1 MLLLSKWI
9 VSPFI
14 LFKPYVST
22 FYVWILVQLTTHNF
36 LATVISWM
44 ILPNILRIF
53 FSKATLIS
61 SVFLFSYVSDS
72 WDPMNLFAPSH
83 SLPSSYFHVINLLSM
98 SLVGIFLDQNEINI
112 YTLETTQDFLA
123 GLGLLTSTPSLPCI
137 NWVHEVT
144 SVCLWLTQWVRRPL
158 KEDPEF
164 PFCVL
169 MIYDFCRS
177 LSLFSHLIKDFFFY
191 YLHKP
196 IVIYY
201 GMIIR
206 EIIANIQQMVV
217 RVTV

>member
-1 MLLLSKWI
+1 
-9 VSPFI
+9 
-14 LFKPYVST
+14 
-22 FYVWILVQLTTHNF
+22 
-36 LATVISWM
+36 M
-44 ILPNILRIF
+44 ILPSVLRIF

-61 SVFLFSYVSDS
+61 SMLLFSYVSDS
-72 WDPMNLFAPSH
+72 WDPLNLLAPSH
-83 SLPSSYFHVINLLSM
+83 SSPSSYFHVINLLSM

-112 YTLETTQDFLA
+112 YTLETTQDLLA
-123 GLGLLTSTPSLPCI
+123 GLGLLTSTPSVPYI
-137 NWVHEVT
+137 TWVHEVT

-169 MIYDFCRS
+169 IYDFCRS

-191 YLHKP
+191 YLHKS

-201 GMIIR
+201 DVIIR

-217 RVTV
+217 RVTI